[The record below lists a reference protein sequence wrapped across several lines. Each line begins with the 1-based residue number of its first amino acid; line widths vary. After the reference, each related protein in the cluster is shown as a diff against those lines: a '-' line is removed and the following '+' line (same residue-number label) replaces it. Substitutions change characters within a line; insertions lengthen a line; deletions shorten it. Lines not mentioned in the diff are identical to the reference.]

1 MVARPIAN
9 ARALRDLAQRSW
21 ASEAILPDTCPDR
34 RSGWSFRR
42 SGRSSRRSV
51 KPSADPTLVR
61 TRHLPLLPARG
72 SRRDQDHA
80 VRSNAEDQSPAG
92 TAQPAHRCPSRD
104 AWLHPAEGTQHSEA
118 RPVPTRQN
126 SQFCTSAT
134 SRAVIVRS
142 VPNGGSTRRGA
153 AVTLEQRAAVSVR
166 SRAGVPSGRASGP
179 CSGAPGRE
187 ARACGP
193 GREPAGT
200 LCTRIDNAPVSAR
213 QHSRP
218 IVEP

>member
-1 MVARPIAN
+1 MTKEAAATSPTIVARPIAN
-9 ARALRDLAQRSW
+9 AHALRDLAQRSW

-126 SQFCTSAT
+126 SQFWMSAT
-134 SRAVIVRS
+134 SRASHRPQRTERRLRARLHHGPLSHQVIAL
-142 VPNGGSTRRGA
+142 A
-153 AVTLEQRAAVSVR
+153 ATGQLDMAAAGQIRLAVVTSDK
-166 SRAGVPSGRASGP
+166 
-179 CSGAPGRE
+179 SGAV
-187 ARACGP
+187 
-193 GREPAGT
+193 PAVLADERCDPHADGGY
-200 LCTRIDNAPVSAR
+200 
-213 QHSRP
+213 
-218 IVEP
+218 